1 MSGTGPVL
9 AAFGNPL
16 LDIIV
21 DDVSGDLVR
30 RFKLESNVAQEMDTK
45 GSGLCDQVLKRSFY
59 FIVLRVSFIK
69 QDF

>member
-1 MSGTGPVL
+1 ML

-30 RFKLESNVAQEMDTK
+30 RFNLERNVAQEMDTK
-45 GSGLCDQVLKRSFY
+45 GSGLCDQILER
-59 FIVLRVSFIK
+59 
-69 QDF
+69 

>member
-45 GSGLCDQVLKRSFY
+45 GSGLCDQVLQR
-59 FIVLRVSFIK
+59 
-69 QDF
+69 

>member
-1 MSGTGPVL
+1 ML

-45 GSGLCDQVLKRSFY
+45 GSGLCDQVLER
-59 FIVLRVSFIK
+59 
-69 QDF
+69 

>member
-1 MSGTGPVL
+1 ML

-45 GSGLCDQVLKRSFY
+45 GSGLCDEVLKR
-59 FIVLRVSFIK
+59 
-69 QDF
+69 

>member
-16 LDIIV
+16 LDIII

-30 RFKLESNVAQEMDTK
+30 RINLESNVAQEIDTK
-45 GSGLCDQVLKRSFY
+45 ASGLCDEV
-59 FIVLRVSFIK
+59 IK
-69 QDF
+69 K